1 MLYNLNLSS
10 LYKIHPNMGHN
21 LQINSDAVCFNWFN
35 FLQKKKN
42 CTELHLRARY
52 SPLKIVYK
60 INKYKLFTTQ
70 EWNKI

>member
-21 LQINSDAVCFNWFN
+21 LQINSDAVCFNSFN
-35 FLQKKKN
+35 FLQK
-42 CTELHLRARY
+42 LHWTALKGA
-52 SPLKIVYK
+52 LFTIKIVYK

-70 EWNKI
+70 EWIKI